1 MFSKLYLF
9 FFDLG
14 RVLCAPLLLFYRVK
28 KRSTNGARVK
38 TAELPR
44 GAVYVCNHVGFSD
57 PMAVEIADNTV
68 ILTAEGGRRL
78 HVQIDMNVPYVL
90 RKGMSIPLESSPSPF
105 DQLQG
110 GMISNLLTVYFKT
123 GDEPITLRA
132 TAWEEGKSYT
142 PAPM

>member
-1 MFSKLYLF
+1 MESAYRGQIRSAVRYLS
-9 FFDLG
+9 LKEG
-14 RVLCAPLLLFYRVK
+14 RSVFEIRDEIVPAK
-28 KRSTNGARVK
+28 SGD
-38 TAELPR
+38 E
-44 GAVYVCNHVGFSD
+44 VYWFWHTFAHIGFSD

-123 GDEPITLRA
+123 GDKPITLRA